1 MAENSPYTRG
11 QFPSPLLPRK
21 EMDKPETGRAVG
33 NAIYQTSVLGEN
45 SYYWLRNQNFAEN
58 RTFSAGKQP
67 FQTYLDLLGTDGKTS
82 YANYAWHPRPIAP
95 KFRDI
100 LINDIMSRI
109 ENVDCTGLSLE
120 IQKRKDMRKTEMAF
134 QMEHGDYLNQ
144 IQQSAGVQLAQ
155 KQDFIPENE
164 EELELW
170 DNLKPKEKEEQ
181 LMEWGI
187 DFILYNN
194 DWNSIKKEV
203 TGDLVDV
210 GLGATQTYFDGRKRI
225 RVKRIRPEY
234 MVYGATNTLNFRNV
248 AYMAHLERMSIT
260 DVRSM
265 FPDTPEQDL
274 YKAAYQNRGLYANP
288 DQLIDFIQDFE
299 IAYTRPYDSWL
310 IDVMF
315 YEYKVMKTINYVKG
329 KDNND
334 NPIFDLNRK
343 TDGTNPNKKTYVFQ
357 IPTIYKG
364 AWMIGSDTM
373 LSWGEMENLIRSRE
387 DVEDVK
393 FSYSVYML
401 NNNGD
406 MLPTSPMEM
415 MRSSI
420 VQMDLAILRM
430 QNVIASTPPNG
441 MKMDLDAITELELG
455 KGIGKVGPLK
465 LRELWM
471 QTGDVYYS
479 SSKISGD
486 NANRSPIEQNLNELG
501 DKLHQYIEVYNF
513 ELNCIRD
520 YLGINEV
527 KDGSQVNP
535 RIGLGVMQ
543 GQQAA
548 SNLATAHIYG
558 GWVSL
563 MTDTC
568 EAASILFWDALNTPE
583 TNDMYIRLLGK
594 QNADF
599 LLYNKELTK
608 SNYLTKISVNMT
620 LQDRT
625 WLNQQIEVA
634 LAQGKLMLEDAL
646 MVNKY
651 ASFNIEYAIR
661 YLSFMEKKRQQ
672 MAQRQQMQLAQ
683 QQQQATAAQADQ
695 LMQQKQQDEEQKDK
709 REAAKLEKQALN
721 DHKLLIQ
728 QLINAALLEEQK
740 TGQQLPT
747 YVQLAI
753 NEQLKGKV
761 LEQEAQIES
770 MTDALE
776 IHDLQMTQN
785 IIQQQ
790 AMQAQQQALP
800 PGQDSDLSP
809 DQSNPNQI
817 AQGQA
822 A

>member
-1 MAENSPYTRG
+1 MVDNGTYTRG

-33 NAIYQTSVLGEN
+33 SAIYQTSVLGSN
-45 SYYWLRNQNFAEN
+45 SYYFIRNQQFAEN
-58 RTFSAGKQP
+58 RVFGAGKQP
-67 FQTYLDLLGTDGKTS
+67 FQTYLDLLGTDGKVS
-82 YANYAWHPRPIAP
+82 YLNLDFHPRPIAP

-100 LINDIMSRI
+100 LINDIMSRM

-120 IQKRKDMRKTEMAF
+120 IQKRKDMKKTEMAF
-134 QMEHGDYLNQ
+134 QMEHGDYLQQ

-203 TGDLVDV
+203 TGDLVDT

-225 RVKRIRPEY
+225 RVKRVRPEY
-234 MVYGATNTLNFRNV
+234 MVYGTTNTLNFRNV
-248 AYMAHLERMSIT
+248 AYIGHLERLSIT

-265 FPDTPEQDL
+265 YPNTPEKDL
-274 YKAAYQNRGLYANP
+274 YRAAYQNRGLYANP
-288 DQLIDFIQDFE
+288 DQLTDFIQDFE

-343 TDGTNPNKKTYVFQ
+343 TDGSNPNKKTFQFQ

-373 LSWGEMENLIRSRE
+373 LAWGEMENLIRSRE

-393 FSYSVYML
+393 FSYSLYML

-441 MKMDLDAITELELG
+441 MKMDLDAITELDLG

-486 NANRSPIEQNLNELG
+486 NANRSPIEQNMNELG
-501 DKLHQYIEVYNF
+501 DKLKQYIEVYNF

-568 EAASILFWDALNTPE
+568 EAAAILFWDALNTPE

-599 LLYNKELTK
+599 LLYNKELTR
-608 SNYLTKISVNMT
+608 SNYLTKISVNMST
-620 LQDRT
+620 QDRM

-634 LAQGKLMLEDAL
+634 LAQGKLQLEDAL

-651 ASFNIEYAIR
+651 AAFNIEYAIR
-661 YLSFMEKKRQQ
+661 YLSFMEKKRTQ

-683 QQQQATAAQADQ
+683 QQQQATQSQADS
-695 LMQQKQQDEEQKDK
+695 LMQQKQQAEIDKDK
-709 REAAKLEKQALN
+709 RDAAKIEKEAIN

-728 QLINAALLEEQK
+728 QLINAALLEQQK
-740 TGQQLPT
+740 TGQPLPD

-761 LEQEAQIES
+761 LEQEAQIEAL
-770 MTDALE
+770 TDALE

-790 AMQAQQQALP
+790 SQQSQSPEAVNQQQQA
-800 PGQDSDLSP
+800 PGQ
-809 DQSNPNQI
+809 
-817 AQGQA
+817 QA